1 MAEIIAG
8 ILVLL
13 GATFAFVAGVGLVRL
28 PDLFMRMH
36 AASKAGTLAAG
47 LILVAVAV
55 TSNETGVLTRAIAAI
70 VFLLLTAPVAAH
82 VLGRAA
88 YLTGVPMWKGTAI
101 DEWRKRPDGT
111 SEDPSQPETDSR

>member
-1 MAEIIAG
+1 MADIVAG
-8 ILVLL
+8 ILILL
-13 GATFAFVAGVGLVRL
+13 GAAFAFVAGVGLVRL

-55 TSNETGVLTRAIAAI
+55 TSDETGVLTRAIAAI

-88 YLTGVPMWKGTAI
+88 YLTGVPMWKGTAV
-101 DEWRKRPDGT
+101 DEWQQRPD
-111 SEDPSQPETDSR
+111 EAPKDPSRPEIDGR